1 MENVHFEKLKKDIE
15 PLRQQLV
22 DHKVYQSIQNLEDLK
37 VFMEHHIYAVWDFMS
52 LLKGLQQHLTCVE
65 TPWYPKGSA
74 NTRFLINEIVA
85 GEESDVD
92 QHGKRVSHFELYL
105 EAMQQAGCDTTCIND
120 FIIHIKNGVSYNE
133 ALTKSNVSKS
143 GIAFVN
149 TTFKTVATK
158 QPHLLAAVFTFGRE
172 DLIPDMFLSFINE
185 LKKQFPNK
193 VDILHYYI
201 ERHIEV
207 DGGHHSHLAYQMTEE
222 LCGNDFAKWEE
233 ATIYVKEALQA
244 RINLWDSIQKK
255 IEVAIIA

>member
-1 MENVHFEKLKKDIE
+1 MENLHFDKLKKDIE

-22 DHKVYQSIQNLEDLK
+22 DHKVYQSIKNLDDLK
-37 VFMEHHIYAVWDFMS
+37 VFMEHHIFAVWDFMS

-65 TPWYPKGSA
+65 TPWYPKGPA

-92 QHGKRVSHFELYL
+92 QNGKRISHFELYL
-105 EAMQQAGCDTTCIND
+105 EAMQQADCNTTCINE
-120 FIIHIKNGVSYNE
+120 FISHIKNRVPFSE
-133 ALTKSNVSKS
+133 ALIKSKVSES
-143 GIAFVN
+143 AISFVN
-149 TTFKTVATK
+149 TTFKTVAIDK
-158 QPHLLAAVFTFGRE
+158 AHILAAVFTFGRE

-207 DGGHHSHLAYQMTEE
+207 DGGHHSHLAHEMTRE
-222 LCGNDFAKWEE
+222 LCGNDSAKWLE
-233 ATIYVKEALQA
+233 ATIAVKEALQA
-244 RINLWDSIQKK
+244 RINLWDSIQVEIK
-255 IEVAIIA
+255 ETVVS